1 MDSSKI
7 NRYTLCNDNGMTVEL
22 CDFGARILSIKVPNK
37 TGQLV
42 ETTLNHE
49 SDDAILADDAYMG
62 ASVGRVCNRI
72 SKAAFTL
79 DGTEYRL
86 SVNEGKNTL
95 HGGQYG
101 FAKRKWNTDG
111 VNAQRNLIKF
121 SLLSGDGDQGFPGAL
136 AVDIIYSLS
145 EQNELKFEFIA
156 TSTKATPI
164 NLCNHAY
171 FSMGEETIHDLEL
184 TLHADAYLE
193 VDKESIPK
201 GDFTSVAETRFDFN
215 DGAVLSDR
223 LKQGIYDHCYRAN
236 AKNMASLTS
245 YKNGLRLELESDHV
259 GVQLYT
265 GNFLPTPQNA
275 LCLEAQGYPDAIN
288 QEALEHD
295 ILRPGEIYNRYVIYR
310 YVSI

>member
-1 MDSSKI
+1 
-7 NRYTLCNDNGMTVEL
+7 MTVEL

-37 TGQLV
+37 SGELV

-49 SDDAILADDAYMG
+49 SDDAILTDDAYMG

-79 DGTEYRL
+79 DGTKYQL

-101 FAKRKWNTDG
+101 FAKRQWTTDG
-111 VNAQRNLIKF
+111 VNAQHNLLKF
-121 SLLSGDGDQGFPGAL
+121 SLLSGDGDQGFPGDL

-145 EQNELKFEFIA
+145 NLNELKFEFIA

-171 FSMGEETIHDLEL
+171 FSMGEESIHDLEL
-184 TLHADAYLE
+184 TIHADAFLE
-193 VDKESIPK
+193 VDSESIPE
-201 GDFTSVAETRFDFN
+201 GEFTPVAETRFDFN
-215 DGAVLSDR
+215 GGALLSNK
-223 LKQGIYDHCYRAN
+223 LAHGVYDHCYRAS
-236 AKNMASLTS
+236 AKSMASLVS
-245 YKNGLRLELESDHV
+245 YRNGLRLELESDHV

-265 GNFLPTPQNA
+265 GNFLPKPQSA
-275 LCLEAQGYPDAIN
+275 LCLEAQGFPDAIN
-288 QEALEHD
+288 QENLEHD
-295 ILRPGEIYNRYVIYR
+295 ILRPGDIYKRYVIYR
-310 YVSI
+310 YSTL